1 MIKKQKRDAVV
12 SIPNRIRRNRNI
24 NVILTKIE
32 DPNMKML
39 SKLTPIICEQI
50 ELNPKGHKN
59 IESMISLT

>member
-1 MIKKQKRDAVV
+1 MIRKQKRDAVV
-12 SIPNRIRRNRNI
+12 SSPNRIRRNRNI

-32 DPNMKML
+32 DPNMKMM

-50 ELNPKGHKN
+50 EHNQKGHKN

>member
-12 SIPNRIRRNRNI
+12 SSPNRIRRNRNI

-32 DPNMKML
+32 DPNMK
-39 SKLTPIICEQI
+39 I
-50 ELNPKGHKN
+50 EHNPKGHKN